1 MDWARLALLAAFS
14 LGACL
19 PLAPRGQE
27 EDRFAPSFEL
37 PERKHLG
44 VPGWAKPAVKRGA
57 SKELLERT
65 VMQLSGKI
73 EDGLAKDPGRTEF
86 EDYLGH
92 YCPAIY
98 PPPIF
103 ELKGG
108 ALCRECLTIVN
119 ELLEYLYV
127 EDGGNPVPLPM
138 VHDTEQM
145 QTAFAK
151 VCTLVASADVNY
163 VHDCKNF
170 IEYWGAEIWCAEML
184 APARRPGRAETAPG

>member
-1 MDWARLALLAAFS
+1 MEWARFALLAAFS

-19 PLAPRGQE
+19 PLAPRGGEDE
-27 EDRFAPSFEL
+27 EDAIVPKFKL
-37 PERKHLG
+37 PEAKFTA
-44 VPGWAKPAVKRGA
+44 VPGWARPKVERGK
-57 SKELLERT
+57 SEELLKRT
-65 VMQLSGKI
+65 VMRMSGKI
-73 EDGLAKDPGRTEF
+73 EDGLLRKGSETDF

-103 ELKGG
+103 ELGGG

-127 EDGGNPVPLPM
+127 EDGGSPVPLPM

-145 QTAFAK
+145 QTAFTK
-151 VCTLVASADVNY
+151 VCTLVTSADVRY
-163 VHDCKNF
+163 VNDCKNF
-170 IEYWGAEIWCAEML
+170 IEYWGAEIW
-184 APARRPGRAETAPG
+184 

>member
-1 MDWARLALLAAFS
+1 MQWVRFALLAAFS

-19 PLAPRGQE
+19 PLAPRGGEDE
-27 EDRFAPSFEL
+27 EASSEEALAPKFEL
-37 PERKHLG
+37 PEAKFTA
-44 VPGWAKPAVKRGA
+44 VPGWARPKVERGK
-57 SKELLERT
+57 SEELLKRT
-65 VMQLSGKI
+65 VMQMSGKI
-73 EDGLAKDPGRTEF
+73 EDGLLRKGSETDF

-103 ELKGG
+103 ELGGG

-127 EDGGNPVPLPM
+127 EDGGSPVPLPM

-145 QTAFAK
+145 QTAFTK
-151 VCTLVASADVNY
+151 VCTLVASADVRY
-163 VHDCKNF
+163 VNDCKNF
-170 IEYWGAEIWCAEML
+170 IEYWGAEIW
-184 APARRPGRAETAPG
+184 

>member
-1 MDWARLALLAAFS
+1 MQWVRFALLAAFS

-19 PLAPRGQE
+19 PLAPRGGDDE
-27 EDRFAPSFEL
+27 EASSEDAIVPKFEL
-37 PERKHLG
+37 PEAKSTA
-44 VPGWAKPAVKRGA
+44 VPGWARPKVERGK
-57 SKELLERT
+57 SEELLKRT
-65 VMQLSGKI
+65 VMQMSGKI
-73 EDGLAKDPGRTEF
+73 EDGLLRKGSETDF

-103 ELKGG
+103 ELGGG

-127 EDGGNPVPLPM
+127 EDGGSPVPLPM

-145 QTAFAK
+145 QTAFTK
-151 VCTLVASADVNY
+151 VCTLVASADVRY
-163 VHDCKNF
+163 VNDCKNF
-170 IEYWGAEIWCAEML
+170 IEYWGAEIW
-184 APARRPGRAETAPG
+184 

>member
-1 MDWARLALLAAFS
+1 MQWVRFALLAAFS

-19 PLAPRGQE
+19 PLAPRGGDDE
-27 EDRFAPSFEL
+27 EASSEDAIVPKFEL
-37 PERKHLG
+37 PEAKFTA
-44 VPGWAKPAVKRGA
+44 VPGWARPKVERGK
-57 SKELLERT
+57 SEELLKRT
-65 VMQLSGKI
+65 VMRMSGKI
-73 EDGLAKDPGRTEF
+73 EDGLLRKGSETDF

-103 ELKGG
+103 ELGGG

-127 EDGGNPVPLPM
+127 EDGGSPVPLPM

-145 QTAFAK
+145 QTAFTK
-151 VCTLVASADVNY
+151 VCTLVASADVRY
-163 VHDCKNF
+163 VNDCKNF
-170 IEYWGAEIWCAEML
+170 IEYWGAEIW
-184 APARRPGRAETAPG
+184 

>member
-1 MDWARLALLAAFS
+1 MEWVRFALLAAFS

-19 PLAPRGQE
+19 PLAPRGGEDE
-27 EDRFAPSFEL
+27 EASSEDAIVPKFEL
-37 PERKHLG
+37 PEAKFTA
-44 VPGWAKPAVKRGA
+44 VPGWARPKVERGK
-57 SKELLERT
+57 SEELLKRT
-65 VMQLSGKI
+65 VMQMSGKI
-73 EDGLAKDPGRTEF
+73 EDGLLRKGSETDF

-103 ELKGG
+103 ELGGG

-127 EDGGNPVPLPM
+127 EDGGSPVPLPM

-145 QTAFAK
+145 QTAFTK
-151 VCTLVASADVNY
+151 VCTLVASADVRY
-163 VHDCKNF
+163 VNDCKNF
-170 IEYWGAEIWCAEML
+170 IEYWGAEIL
-184 APARRPGRAETAPG
+184 

>member
-1 MDWARLALLAAFS
+1 MEWARFALLAAFS

-19 PLAPRGQE
+19 PLAPRGGEDE
-27 EDRFAPSFEL
+27 EASSEEALTPKFEL
-37 PERKHLG
+37 PEAKFTA
-44 VPGWAKPAVKRGA
+44 VPGWARPKVERGK
-57 SKELLERT
+57 SEELLKRT
-65 VMQLSGKI
+65 VMRMSGKI
-73 EDGLAKDPGRTEF
+73 EDGLLRKGSETDF

-103 ELKGG
+103 ELGGG

-127 EDGGNPVPLPM
+127 EDGGSPVPLPM

-145 QTAFAK
+145 QTAFTK
-151 VCTLVASADVNY
+151 VCTLVASADVRY
-163 VHDCKNF
+163 VNDCKNF
-170 IEYWGAEIWCAEML
+170 IEYWGAEIW
-184 APARRPGRAETAPG
+184 